1 MPVVS
6 YTTKQWEWDEAKF
19 QMKTPLRD
27 LSEGISLRISSLDE
41 ELKLKV
47 TELNNVKGSVQG
59 MERKTQ
65 GNLMVRGLADLI
77 FKEDVVES
85 EYMTT
90 VFVVVQKVRGVAEQ
104 HSSTVQHLRQS
115 PHTSTKSSTHA
126 HTPLPLLA
134 LVLQSSTKEFEE
146 SYERMAKYVVP
157 KSGKLISEDSEYA
170 LYTWYAAAKP
180 SRSRTCMASA
190 QPYTPHLLLL
200 TSPPL

>member
-104 HSSTVQHLRQS
+104 LSSTCSTAAITPHLC
-115 PHTSTKSSTHA
+115 HKSSTHA
-126 HTPLPLLA
+126 HHLCL
-134 LVLQSSTKEFEE
+134 
-146 SYERMAKYVVP
+146 
-157 KSGKLISEDSEYA
+157 
-170 LYTWYAAAKP
+170 
-180 SRSRTCMASA
+180 C
-190 QPYTPHLLLL
+190 LLLVAVEHEGL
-200 TSPPL
+200 

>member
-104 HSSTVQHLRQS
+104 QQHCAALRQS
-115 PHTSTKSSTHA
+115 HHTSTSAIRRLLTHT
-126 HTPLPLLA
+126 HLCL
-134 LVLQSSTKEFEE
+134 
-146 SYERMAKYVVP
+146 
-157 KSGKLISEDSEYA
+157 
-170 LYTWYAAAKP
+170 
-180 SRSRTCMASA
+180 C
-190 QPYTPHLLLL
+190 LLLVAVEHEGL
-200 TSPPL
+200 

>member
-90 VFVVVQKVRGVAEQ
+90 VFVVVQKVRKEWQAAQQ
-104 HSSTVQHLRQS
+104 HCAAPAAITPHIY
-115 PHTSTKSSTHA
+115 HTSFTHA
-126 HTPLPLLA
+126 HT
-134 LVLQSSTKEFEE
+134 S
-146 SYERMAKYVVP
+146 
-157 KSGKLISEDSEYA
+157 
-170 LYTWYAAAKP
+170 
-180 SRSRTCMASA
+180 ASA
-190 QPYTPHLLLL
+190 CSCVAVEHEGL
-200 TSPPL
+200 

>member
-1 MPVVS
+1 MPQRIKTFRRLRLREGNASAGGLCADALCVFSLCVAVPVVS

-104 HSSTVQHLRQS
+104 QQHCAALGQS
-115 PHTSTKSSTHA
+115 HHTSAIRRLLT

-134 LVLQSSTKEFEE
+134 L
-146 SYERMAKYVVP
+146 
-157 KSGKLISEDSEYA
+157 GC
-170 LYTWYAAAKP
+170 
-180 SRSRTCMASA
+180 SRARRTLRRA
-190 QPYTPHLLLL
+190 
-200 TSPPL
+200 TSVWPNMSCPNRVS

>member
-90 VFVVVQKVRGVAEQ
+90 VFVVVQKVRGVASSSSS
-104 HSSTVQHLRQS
+104 SSTAAVTPHIYIY
-115 PHTSTKSSTHA
+115 HTS
-126 HTPLPLLA
+126 
-134 LVLQSSTKEFEE
+134 
-146 SYERMAKYVVP
+146 
-157 KSGKLISEDSEYA
+157 
-170 LYTWYAAAKP
+170 
-180 SRSRTCMASA
+180 SRTHTSASA
-190 QPYTPHLLLL
+190 CSCVAVEHEGV
-200 TSPPL
+200 

>member
-1 MPVVS
+1 MAVPVVS

-104 HSSTVQHLRQS
+104 LSSTVQHLRQS
-115 PHTSTKSSTHA
+115 PPHLYQVVYSRTHT
-126 HTPLPLLA
+126 LPLLA
-134 LVLQSSTKEFEE
+134 L
-146 SYERMAKYVVP
+146 
-157 KSGKLISEDSEYA
+157 GC
-170 LYTWYAAAKP
+170 
-180 SRSRTCMASA
+180 SRARRSLRRA
-190 QPYTPHLLLL
+190 
-200 TSPPL
+200 TSVWPNMSCPNRVS

>member
-104 HSSTVQHLRQS
+104 QQQHCAALQQS
-115 PHTSTKSSTHA
+115 H
-126 HTPLPLLA
+126 HTPLP
-134 LVLQSSTKEFEE
+134 
-146 SYERMAKYVVP
+146 
-157 KSGKLISEDSEYA
+157 
-170 LYTWYAAAKP
+170 
-180 SRSRTCMASA
+180 
-190 QPYTPHLLLL
+190 
-200 TSPPL
+200 

>member
-90 VFVVVQKVRGVAEQ
+90 VFVVVQKVRGVASS
-104 HSSTVQHLRQS
+104 SSTCS
-115 PHTSTKSSTHA
+115 TAAITPHTST
-126 HTPLPLLA
+126 
-134 LVLQSSTKEFEE
+134 
-146 SYERMAKYVVP
+146 
-157 KSGKLISEDSEYA
+157 IS
-170 LYTWYAAAKP
+170 
-180 SRSRTCMASA
+180 R
-190 QPYTPHLLLL
+190 LL
-200 TSPPL
+200 THTHLCLCLLYVAVEHEGL

>member
-1 MPVVS
+1 MAVPVVS

-90 VFVVVQKVRGVAEQ
+90 VFVVVQKVRGVA
-104 HSSTVQHLRQS
+104 SSSAALC
-115 PHTSTKSSTHA
+115 STCGNH
-126 HTPLPLLA
+126 HTPLPSRLLTHTH
-134 LVLQSSTKEFEE
+134 LCL
-146 SYERMAKYVVP
+146 
-157 KSGKLISEDSEYA
+157 
-170 LYTWYAAAKP
+170 
-180 SRSRTCMASA
+180 C
-190 QPYTPHLLLL
+190 LLLCCSRARRSL
-200 TSPPL
+200 RRATSVWPNMSCPNRVS

>member
-104 HSSTVQHLRQS
+104 QQHCAAVRQLR
-115 PHTSTKSSTHA
+115 
-126 HTPLPLLA
+126 HTPLP
-134 LVLQSSTKEFEE
+134 
-146 SYERMAKYVVP
+146 YVV
-157 KSGKLISEDSEYA
+157 Y
-170 LYTWYAAAKP
+170 
-180 SRSRTCMASA
+180 SRTHLCLC
-190 QPYTPHLLLL
+190 LLLVAVEHEGL
-200 TSPPL
+200 

>member
-1 MPVVS
+1 MPQRIKTFRRLRLREGNASAGGLCADALCFFSLCVAVPVVS

-104 HSSTVQHLRQS
+104 QLSSTVQHCS
-115 PHTSTKSSTHA
+115 NHHA
-126 HTPLPLLA
+126 HLYQVVYSRLCLLLA
-134 LVLQSSTKEFEE
+134 AVEHEGL
-146 SYERMAKYVVP
+146 
-157 KSGKLISEDSEYA
+157 
-170 LYTWYAAAKP
+170 
-180 SRSRTCMASA
+180 
-190 QPYTPHLLLL
+190 
-200 TSPPL
+200 

>member
-90 VFVVVQKVRGVAEQ
+90 VFVVVQKVRGVA
-104 HSSTVQHLRQS
+104 SSSAALCSTCGN
-115 PHTSTKSSTHA
+115 HTTRLCHKSSTHA
-126 HTPLPLLA
+126 HTSA
-134 LVLQSSTKEFEE
+134 SACSWLQSSTKDFEE

-180 SRSRTCMASA
+180 RAAAAHAYGISSHT
-190 QPYTPHLLLL
+190 PPPPPPHL
-200 TSPPL
+200 SSS